1 MQPRLTTTVS
11 ILSLSTVTGITTVI
25 TGIIP
30 QLKRT
35 FPTVPTTMIEWV
47 VTIANC
53 SALITLLLNPRLTNR
68 WGLRPVVISG
78 LLISAIM
85 GLIPAIT
92 TNFTVIMLS
101 RLGLGLGVGLF
112 SPHAISLLTHSF
124 TGDLRAR
131 LLGYQTGLSAL
142 GNAILLG
149 LAGIL
154 IGLSWHAVFWL
165 YGLLIMIAVSVACLV
180 PEPAE
185 PATTTATNQSTT
197 EKTRLPR
204 RQWTLLGLTFMTYLL
219 IWGVQLKLPSF
230 FSARHFGN
238 AATINL
244 TLAAMNIGGLLA
256 GLTFGYLYRYLHR
269 LTLTLGYAGAAISVL
284 VLWLAPNATV
294 AISAAVFFN
303 FIYSYTGPYLVFTS
317 NTGLDGSQVN
327 VLSSYLTIATIISAF
342 FAPLVWNGLGHF
354 GPQPLTANVLVWIML
369 ILGSLAIMTGC
380 HQPRKEA

>member
-1 MQPRLTTTVS
+1 MQPRLTTTIS

-35 FPTVPTTMIEWV
+35 FPTVPTTLIEWL

-53 SALITLLLNPRLTNR
+53 SALITLLLNPRLTSR
-68 WGLRPVVISG
+68 WGLRPIVISG

-92 TNFTVIMLS
+92 TNFTVIMVS

-149 LAGIL
+149 LAGLL
-154 IGLSWHAVFWL
+154 ISLSWHAVFWL
-165 YGLLIMIAVSVACLV
+165 YGLLVIVAGGVAWFV
-180 PEPAE
+180 PEPTV
-185 PATTTATNQSTT
+185 PSTTTNHART
-197 EKTRLPR
+197 EKTQLPR
-204 RQWTLLGLTFMTYLL
+204 HQWTLLGLTFITYLL
-219 IWGVQLKLPSF
+219 IWGVQLKLPSY

-238 AATINL
+238 AAHYQLNL
-244 TLAAMNIGGLLA
+244 SSHEHRWLA
-256 GLTFGYLYRYLHR
+256 GWSH
-269 LTLTLGYAGAAISVL
+269 
-284 VLWLAPNATV
+284 LWLSIP
-294 AISAAVFFN
+294 
-303 FIYSYTGPYLVFTS
+303 LFTPVHL
-317 NTGLDGSQVN
+317 NLR
-327 VLSSYLTIATIISAF
+327 LCRSSYFSLSIMVGIQCNCGYWRCRIF
-342 FAPLVWNGLGHF
+342 QLYLLVHRAIFGLH
-354 GPQPLTANVLVWIML
+354 
-369 ILGSLAIMTGC
+369 
-380 HQPRKEA
+380 